1 MNFSQ
6 KRKINYHV
14 CVFACFI
21 EWKRDN
27 FFFFF
32 FLKNELKKK
41 LYLNN
46 SGDFKEMEKKIK
58 NKIIK
63 KKKEGS

>member
-1 MNFSQ
+1 MF
-6 KRKINYHV
+6 V
-14 CVFACFI
+14 CLRVSLSERETI
-21 EWKRDN
+21 